1 MHLIHHHVHTNM
13 LASHSEY
20 WLSSIKIATVIVFI
34 ITGSLVDGGLNRDHK
49 PIGFK
54 NWTIGDAPFVGGVS
68 GFATVFVA
76 AAMSCETTFILPY
89 LSL

>member
-1 MHLIHHHVHTNM
+1 
-13 LASHSEY
+13 
-20 WLSSIKIATVIVFI
+20 
-34 ITGSLVDGGLNRDHK
+34 
-49 PIGFK
+49 
-54 NWTIGDAPFVGGVS
+54 VS